1 MSFALQNNFLGELIG
16 AEDPRYDAARKVWN
30 ADIDRR
36 PALIARCKGVADV
49 VAAVNFARDNG
60 MLVAVRGGAHSIA
73 GHSVCDAGMVIDL
86 SAMTGARVDPVR
98 RTIRVQGGCLNEHL
112 DRESQLFGLATTGGI
127 VSHTGV
133 AGLTLGGG
141 IGHLMRRCGLAIDNL
156 LSCDVV
162 TADGSHRLASATEN
176 ASLFWGL
183 RGGGGNFGIVTS
195 FEFRLHPVGPQ
206 ILGGM
211 LAWPLERAP
220 EVLRFLDDFA
230 ADAPDEIGL
239 MGTVRQVPPLP
250 HLPAALHGRPIV
262 AVMPTYTGPL
272 DPGEKALEPLRGL
285 GEPIINTLAA
295 KPYSVHQKM
304 FDPMLAHGRGYYW
317 KAHKLGRLRSDVIDI
332 LIAHAER
339 ITSPWSTVPIFAQG
353 GAVARVDPDE
363 TAFSGRD
370 AAYEM
375 TIVAAWNPG
384 DPERAR
390 HIEWARAFH
399 RALEPYSM
407 GVYANFVNDETAD
420 QVKARAYSAR
430 QWQRLVK
437 LKAEYDRD
445 NFFRLNANVAPS
457 VTAGAL

>member
-1 MSFALQNNFLGELIG
+1 MSIALQKNFLGELIG
-16 AEDPRYDAARKVWN
+16 ADDPRYDAARKVWN

-36 PALIARCKGVADV
+36 PALIAKCKGMADI
-49 VAAVNFARDNG
+49 VAAVNFARENG
-60 MLVAVRGGAHSIA
+60 MLVAVRGGGHSIA
-73 GHSVCDAGMVIDL
+73 GHSVCDGGMVIDL
-86 SAMTGARVDPVR
+86 SAMMGARVDPAR

-156 LSCDVV
+156 ISCDVV
-162 TADGSHRLASATEN
+162 TADGSVRIASATEN

-183 RGGGGNFGIVTS
+183 RGGGGNFGIVSS
-195 FEFRLHPVGPQ
+195 FEFRLHSLGPQ

-211 LAWPLERAP
+211 LAWPLERARD
-220 EVLRFLDDFA
+220 VLRFLDDYA
-230 ADAPDEIGL
+230 AHAPDELGL
-239 MGTVRQVPPLP
+239 MGSLRQVPPLP
-250 HLPAALHGRPIV
+250 HLPAALHGQPIV
-262 AVMPTYTGPL
+262 AIIPTYSGPL
-272 DPGEKALEPLRGL
+272 DHGEKVLEPLRSL
-285 GEPIINTLAA
+285 GAPIINTLAP
-295 KPYSVHQKM
+295 KPYAAHQKM
-304 FDPMLAHGRGYYW
+304 FDPMLAHGRSYYW
-317 KAHKLGRLRSDVIDI
+317 KAHKLGRLRSEVIDVM
-332 LIAHAER
+332 IAHAER
-339 ITSPWSTVPIFAQG
+339 ITSAWSTVPIFAQG
-353 GAVARVDPDE
+353 GAVARVGPDE

-384 DPERAR
+384 DAARAR

-420 QVKARAYSAR
+420 QVKSRAYSAR
-430 QWQRLVK
+430 QWERLVK
-437 LKAEYDRD
+437 VKAEYDPD
-445 NFFRLNANVAPS
+445 NFFKLNANIPPLAS
-457 VTAGAL
+457 